1 MYAIRSYYGDLGHTI
16 MLIEHDM
23 NVVMGI
29 CDYISVLNFGSLIA
43 EGVPAEIQASEPV
56 IEAYLGREE
65 E

>member
-1 MYAIRSYYGDLGHTI
+1 MGQTI

-23 NVVMGI
+23 NIVIGI

-43 EGVPAEIQASEPV
+43 TGTPVEIQTSEAV